1 MVTKVEQQ
9 DPEGGNLHQQHFQQ
23 TVNALKIIRDRI
35 RVVEE
40 EEMHDLI
47 VNLPPPNDP
56 QNRKYTQKLIITEK
70 KLCIFDMDETLIH
83 CVDDI
88 ETQEP
93 DVVLEINFEAEE
105 ETVYAGINIRP
116 YIIECLEEAAQ
127 NF

>member
-1 MVTKVEQQ
+1 MLVDLPEFDHPSKTK
-9 DPEGGNLHQQHFQQ
+9 
-23 TVNALKIIRDRI
+23 TV
-35 RVVEE
+35 VF
-40 EEMHDLI
+40 DL
-47 VNLPPPNDP
+47 
-56 QNRKYTQKLIITEK
+56 
-70 KLCIFDMDETLIH
+70 DETLIH

-127 NF
+127 NFQVIVFTASHQTYADAILDYIDPEH